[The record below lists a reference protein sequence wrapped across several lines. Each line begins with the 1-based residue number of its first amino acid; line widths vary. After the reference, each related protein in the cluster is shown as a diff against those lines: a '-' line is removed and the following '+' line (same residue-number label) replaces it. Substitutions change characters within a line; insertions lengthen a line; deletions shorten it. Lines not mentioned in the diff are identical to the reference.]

1 MQITI
6 HKEISKNKKLLI
18 FDIKKVMLA
27 VGLGGGYLLLMQSL
41 LKMPMNFINIL
52 VAIILAL
59 SVLLS
64 YQGMPIYMLVIKLAG
79 MKIKGEKVY
88 LPLEEE
94 IEYDDVFINQT
105 LQIGLPTLQYTYVNG
120 QLQVM
125 PYVID
130 IYSNVKNEMYYKG
143 QFLGSYDVTNCLA
156 TYNNGQGI
164 GFYLTNIPGFLTSCK
179 IIVPDE
185 EVSEKQFNRILEEKQ
200 EALNEEVE

>member
-164 GFYLTNIPGFLTSCK
+164 GFYLTNIPGFLTSCQ